1 MPLTLS
7 KEGEMTVSSAHT
19 MTQQCCHIWAAVHRD
34 LLRSVYWMKGAA
46 EVPTSSSLPAG
57 PESLAFNK
65 GFTSPRDVA
74 KVGSTVRGILP
85 YIQDHRST
93 VGLSKTAMVSA
104 DSSYLPCQPGE
115 NGQRKLNSSDN

>member
-7 KEGEMTVSSAHT
+7 KEGEMTVPSAHT
-19 MTQQCCHIWAAVHRD
+19 MTQQCCHIWAAVRRD
-34 LLRSVYWMKGAA
+34 LLRSAYWMKGAA
-46 EVPTSSSLPAG
+46 EAPTSSSLPAG

-65 GFTSPRDVA
+65 GFTSPRDIA
-74 KVGSTVRGILP
+74 KA
-85 YIQDHRST
+85 
-93 VGLSKTAMVSA
+93 LSKTAMVSE